1 MKKVFIF
8 LFVILLTNSNASD
21 DIYFIDVDF
30 LLKNSNYGKQIIN
43 KIENLN
49 KKNISE
55 LKIKENE
62 LKDLESNISKQ
73 KNIISTE
80 ELKSKIDK
88 LKIKIASYNT
98 EKKEKT
104 DDFNQFKNN
113 ELNNFFKK
121 ISPLLE
127 EFMKKNSIKIIL
139 DRKNIFI
146 ADSDYDIT
154 IKILEYLNSKL

>member
-1 MKKVFIF
+1 MLVIF
-8 LFVILLTNSNASD
+8 LTNSNASD

-62 LKDLESNISKQ
+62 LKDLEGNISKQ
-73 KNIISTE
+73 KNIISSE
-80 ELKSKIDK
+80 ELKSKIAE
-88 LKIKIASYNT
+88 LKNKIASYNT

-121 ISPLLE
+121 ISPLLQ

-154 IKILEYLNSKL
+154 MKILEYLNTKL

>member
-73 KNIISTE
+73 KNIISSE

-88 LKIKIASYNT
+88 LKIKI
-98 EKKEKT
+98 
-104 DDFNQFKNN
+104 
-113 ELNNFFKK
+113 
-121 ISPLLE
+121 
-127 EFMKKNSIKIIL
+127 
-139 DRKNIFI
+139 
-146 ADSDYDIT
+146 
-154 IKILEYLNSKL
+154 